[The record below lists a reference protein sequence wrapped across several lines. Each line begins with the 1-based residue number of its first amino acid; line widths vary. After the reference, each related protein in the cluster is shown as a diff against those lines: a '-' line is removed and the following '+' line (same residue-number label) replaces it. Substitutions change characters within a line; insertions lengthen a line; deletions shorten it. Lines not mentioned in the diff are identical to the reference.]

1 MELREA
7 GIPNEK
13 TAGLKF
19 KLPIDSRWRTT
30 PQKPLRRTTCCSGQN
45 DAGGRSPNAL
55 PLAREAKPFSRGELP

>member
-30 PQKPLRRTTCCSGQN
+30 PQKPLYRTTCWSGQN
-45 DAGGRSPNAL
+45 DAAG
-55 PLAREAKPFSRGELP
+55 